1 MIIRTSRNKPFAEK
15 PLKINASSAGDAI
28 IHSFFVLVNEN
39 KSRYIALIEEVDR
52 TSFGTHQ
59 QKQRNHDAMTT
70 ESARRIRRLT
80 DLERTQPGVVVRM
93 KLERDESQRLGDLGL
108 HVGAAVRV
116 LAGTE
121 KESILIAVG
130 DARIGVNYDVA
141 RQIYVY

>member
-1 MIIRTSRNKPFAEK
+1 
-15 PLKINASSAGDAI
+15 
-28 IHSFFVLVNEN
+28 
-39 KSRYIALIEEVDR
+39 
-52 TSFGTHQ
+52 
-59 QKQRNHDAMTT
+59 MTT

-93 KLERDESQRLGDLGL
+93 KLERDELQRLGDLGL

-130 DARIGVNYDVA
+130 DGRIGVNYDVA

>member
-1 MIIRTSRNKPFAEK
+1 
-15 PLKINASSAGDAI
+15 
-28 IHSFFVLVNEN
+28 
-39 KSRYIALIEEVDR
+39 
-52 TSFGTHQ
+52 
-59 QKQRNHDAMTT
+59 MTT

-93 KLERDESQRLGDLGL
+93 KLERDESQRLSDLGL

-130 DARIGVNYDVA
+130 DGRIGVNYDVA

>member
-1 MIIRTSRNKPFAEK
+1 MSRNKPFTEK

-130 DARIGVNYDVA
+130 DARIGVNYNVA